1 MRSKTDRKICGTCE
15 FWIGNRI
22 PVFDTKGIPK
32 IDILD
37 DYGICQNQNSRFTD
51 EKRSN
56 KLNCKNYSK
65 WTEIL

>member
-22 PVFDTKGIPK
+22 PVFDAKGIPK

-56 KLNCKNYSK
+56 K
-65 WTEIL
+65 